1 LFVCFKHSYFKQ
13 SNATNVNNLIKMT
26 AAKDLIHSISTDKFD
41 VDQFIQQSPDMVC
54 IAGYDGFFRK
64 INPAVSKTLGYTN
77 EELLAKPINDFVYP
91 EDKIATIESRE
102 SVKRS
107 IPLINFENRYLTKTG
122 DIVWL
127 SWTSIGIEDQKVV
140 FAIAKNITH
149 KKRLEEDRNLL
160 LANLTK
166 ANNELKRLAYTS
178 THDLRSPVNSLLS
191 ALKMIDD
198 KNIENEEVV
207 ELFDVVKQSTE
218 NLRHTL
224 NKYVDA
230 LIQKKSL
237 NIEVSQVSFTEA
249 LNTIQRSLRSLIIDT
264 KTNLVADF
272 AEADVVSFNKSYL
285 ESIFLNLISNS
296 IKYAKPN
303 TYPQISIKSQKVDG
317 IVSLIFK
324 DDGLGFDM
332 EKDKD
337 RIFGFNQTFHEN
349 KDSKGIGLYLVH
361 NHLTNLGGHIVVD
374 SRINEGATFSIAF
387 KN

>member
-1 LFVCFKHSYFKQ
+1 MTANKDL
-13 SNATNVNNLIKMT
+13 TNLIT
-26 AAKDLIHSISTDKFD
+26 TDKFD
-41 VDQFIQQSPDMVC
+41 IDHFIQQSPDMVC

-64 INPAVSKTLGYTN
+64 INPAVSKTLGYTE
-77 EELLAKPINDFVYP
+77 EELFAKPINDFVYP

-102 SVKRS
+102 SVKRA
-107 IPLINFENRYLTKTG
+107 IPLINFENRYVTKAG

-127 SWTSIGIEDQKVV
+127 SWTSIGIEEQQVV

-149 KKRLEEDRNLL
+149 KKRLEEDRNLIL
-160 LANLTK
+160 TNLTK
-166 ANNELKRLAYTS
+166 ANNELKQLAYTS

-191 ALKMIDD
+191 TIKMIED
-198 KNIENEEVV
+198 KNIDNKEVV
-207 ELFDVVKQSTE
+207 ELFDILKQSTE
-218 NLRHTL
+218 ILSNTL
-224 NKYVDA
+224 NKYVDI

-237 NIEVSQVSFTEA
+237 NVEVSLISFTEA

-264 KTNLVADF
+264 KTSIIADF
-272 AEADVVSFNKSYL
+272 TNADVVTFNKGYL

-303 TYPQISIKSQKVDG
+303 TYPQISVKSQKTDG

-324 DDGLGFDM
+324 DNGLGFDM

-349 KDSKGIGLYLVH
+349 KDSKGIGLYLVY
-361 NHLTNLGGHIVVD
+361 NHLANLGGHITVE
-374 SRINEGATFSIAF
+374 SHINEGATFTITF

>member
-1 LFVCFKHSYFKQ
+1 
-13 SNATNVNNLIKMT
+13 MT

-64 INPAVSKTLGYTN
+64 INPAVSKTLGYTL

-107 IPLINFENRYLTKTG
+107 IPLINFENRYLTKNG

-166 ANNELKRLAYTS
+166 ANNDLKQLAYTS

-191 ALKMIDD
+191 ALKMIDE

-272 AEADVVSFNKSYL
+272 AEVDVVTFNKGYL

-296 IKYAKPN
+296 IKYSKLN
-303 TYPQISIKSQKVDG
+303 TYPQISIKSQKANGV
-317 IVSLIFK
+317 VSLIFK
-324 DDGLGFDM
+324 DDGLGFNM

-361 NHLTNLGGHIVVD
+361 NHITNLGGHIVVD
-374 SRINEGATFSIAF
+374 SRINEGATFTITF
-387 KN
+387 

>member
-1 LFVCFKHSYFKQ
+1 MTDKDL
-13 SNATNVNNLIKMT
+13 TNLISNDT
-26 AAKDLIHSISTDKFD
+26 FD
-41 VDQFIQQSPDMVC
+41 VDHFIQQSPDMIC
-54 IAGYDGFFRK
+54 IAGYDGYFRK

-77 EELLAKPINDFVYP
+77 EELFSKPINDFVYS

-107 IPLINFENRYLTKTG
+107 IPLINFENRYLTKAG

-127 SWTSIGIEDQKVV
+127 SWTSIGIEEQQVV

-160 LANLTK
+160 LTNLTK
-166 ANNELKRLAYTS
+166 ANNELKQLAYTS
-178 THDLRSPVNSLLS
+178 THDLRSPVNNLLTT
-191 ALKMIDD
+191 LKMIED
-198 KNIENEEVV
+198 KNSDDEDVA
-207 ELFDVVKQSTE
+207 ELFDVLKQSTE
-218 NLRHTL
+218 NLRDTL
-224 NKYVDA
+224 NKYIDV

-237 NIEVSQVSFTEA
+237 NIEVCEVSFTEA
-249 LNTIQRSLRSLIIDT
+249 LKTIEKSLRSLIIDT
-264 KTNLVADF
+264 KTSIVADF
-272 AEADVVSFNKSYL
+272 IDADVITFNKGYL

-303 TYPQISIKSQKVDG
+303 TYPQISVKSQKTDD

-324 DDGLGFDM
+324 DEGLGFNM

-374 SRINEGATFSIAF
+374 SRINEGATFTITF
-387 KN
+387 KS